1 LLVVVSAG
9 LVSLDSFMTLDGASQ
24 APMARSRGG
33 PIARLAV
40 AGSICTVAF
49 AALAGCSFD
58 QGIGP
63 YLVDPGRY
71 SAYHCRDFAGELTTL
86 ITHEKELRDLMA
98 RASDGGG
105 GAVIGQL
112 SYRTEYEKTV
122 ANENV
127 LRRTA
132 AGKKCDLPAPQTQ
145 PATFQSDQTI
155 R

>member
-1 LLVVVSAG
+1 MTPNGGGHAPTARFHRRPISG
-9 LVSLDSFMTLDGASQ
+9 LA
-24 APMARSRGG
+24 
-33 PIARLAV
+33 AV
-40 AGSICTVAF
+40 GSICTVAL
-49 AALAGCSFD
+49 ATLAGCSFD

-71 SAYHCRDFAGELTTL
+71 SAYHCKDLVTGLDGL
-86 ITHEKELRDLMA
+86 IAHEKELRDLMA

-112 SYRTEYEKTV
+112 SYRAEYEKTV

-132 AGKKCDLPAPQTQ
+132 ASKKCDLPAPQTS
-145 PATFQSDQTI
+145 PTPFQSDQTI

>member
-1 LLVVVSAG
+1 
-9 LVSLDSFMTLDGASQ
+9 MTSN
-24 APMARSRGG
+24 GG
-33 PIARLAV
+33 GRTPTARLRGRLLPWLV
-40 AGSICTVAF
+40 TVGSICASAF
-49 AALAGCSFD
+49 GALAGCSLD

-63 YLVDPGRY
+63 YLTDPGRY
-71 SAYHCRDFAGELTTL
+71 SAYHCKDLVTGLDAL
-86 ITHEKELRDLMA
+86 ITREKQLRDLMA

-112 SYRTEYEKTV
+112 SYRTEYETTV

-132 AGKKCDLPAPQTQ
+132 ASKKCDLPAPPTQ
-145 PATFQSDQTI
+145 PASFQSDQTI

>member
-1 LLVVVSAG
+1 
-9 LVSLDSFMTLDGASQ
+9 MTSN
-24 APMARSRGG
+24 GG
-33 PIARLAV
+33 GHAPIARFRRGAIAGPAV
-40 AGSICTVAF
+40 AGSICAFAF
-49 AALAGCSFD
+49 AALPGCSFD
-58 QGIGP
+58 QGVGP

-71 SAYHCRDFAGELTTL
+71 SAYHCRDFGGELTNL
-86 ITHEKELRDLMA
+86 IAHEKELRDLMA
-98 RASDGGG
+98 RASDSGGG
-105 GAVIGQL
+105 VVIGQL

-132 AGKKCDLPAPQTQ
+132 ASKKCDLPAPQTQ